1 MMTLT
6 SENYFLSLL
15 PANLIITILKPFV
28 KLMYNSIAFET
39 PFNSLPSAMCE
50 ERSDKEIFLGH
61 FKSEIVDLSSVG

>member
-1 MMTLT
+1 
-6 SENYFLSLL
+6 
-15 PANLIITILKPFV
+15 
-28 KLMYNSIAFET
+28 MYNSIAFET